1 MPIYYA
7 LVAKDQG
14 VVLTEY
20 TDCQGNSGEVA
31 KKLMSRI
38 QENTMKTFELEE
50 YYFHYINEYNVT
62 VLCMTDKKMEKRLAF
77 AFLQDVKKTLLE
89 AYSTRE
95 LQLASQNS
103 LTAFRDQIRD
113 KTVSGLLLC
122 DSCCVAIL
130 ELEPG
135 RLRGQDRPA
144 GFAAQESQ

>member
-1 MPIYYA
+1 
-7 LVAKDQG
+7 
-14 VVLTEY
+14 
-20 TDCQGNSGEVA
+20 
-31 KKLMSRI
+31 
-38 QENTMKTFELEE
+38 MKTFELEE

-113 KTVSGLLLC
+113 KTVSR
-122 DSCCVAIL
+122 CCQPTQCSNFGTQIRSATGTRRTSWFRSSKASTSKWSKI
-130 ELEPG
+130 
-135 RLRGQDRPA
+135 
-144 GFAAQESQ
+144 